1 MEDHLSNLYGVFH
14 REFGLNWSYQ
24 VIGYKYCMLFVMAM
38 VEYADILCSFSQIL
52 SMLQLIFTPV
62 KAIWLIAVSFSVSC
76 MK

>member
-1 MEDHLSNLYGVFH
+1 
-14 REFGLNWSYQ
+14 
-24 VIGYKYCMLFVMAM
+24 MLFVMAM